1 MNKTTATIR
10 IFTEHPEDLEVGV
23 EVHTT
28 TSDFDFD
35 NITGCFTRNTSYA
48 GEVVAELIS
57 EDYSEYDPD
66 KCSTGGCYGFSTW
79 KVLEVLGNN
88 TEEYPM
94 KKLEYGCKGCDG
106 YDYHVRDSMEVDL

>member
-1 MNKTTATIR
+1 MSNPTIETIR
-10 IFTEHPEDLEVGV
+10 IFTEHPEDLKPGV

-79 KVLEVLGNN
+79 KVLEVLEDDSN
-88 TEEYPM
+88 TMEELTYS
-94 KKLEYGCKGCDG
+94 CKGCDG
-106 YDYHVRDSMEVDL
+106 YDYHVRNTMEGDL

>member
-1 MNKTTATIR
+1 MNKTIETIR
-10 IFTEHPEDLEVGV
+10 IFTEHPEDLVPGV

-79 KVLEVLGNN
+79 KVLEVLEDDSN
-88 TEEYPM
+88 TMEELTYS
-94 KKLEYGCKGCDG
+94 CKGCDG
-106 YDYHVRDSMEVDL
+106 YDYHVRDSMGVDL